1 MFTTIALHRERYRS
15 EKAEDENGWRHVRV
29 ILTADNADHQPIVL
43 TPEHE
48 DAVAVVAE
56 LVEVLGTL

>member
-1 MFTTIALHRERYRS
+1 MKRYRS

-29 ILTADNADHQPIVL
+29 ILTADNTDYQPIVL
-43 TPEHE
+43 TPEYE